1 MINKEKV
8 RRFRKFIEQMASEVS
23 DEVALEHPEAFPK
36 WSGDGVAYTVG
47 ERVRFDDILYKVLQD
62 HTSQDSWAPNVA
74 PSLFVRVDDPTIEW
88 PDWVQ
93 PVGATDAYP
102 AGAKVSH
109 NEKHW
114 ISSVDNNVWE
124 PGVYGWEEVE

>member
-1 MINKEKV
+1 MVDKEKV

-23 DEVALEHPEAFPK
+23 DEVALEHLEAFPK

-47 ERVRFDDILYKVLQD
+47 ERVRFDDILYKVLQN

-124 PGVYGWEEVE
+124 PGVYGWEEAE